1 MSQADQNP
9 STPETTVVQLGD
21 VTERMVQ
28 SPISGEMIPVKPIKD
43 LPKTHKHLAKVYHEA
58 KGFTV
63 EDNGNIAFHF

>member
-1 MSQADQNP
+1 MSQAEQTITAD
-9 STPETTVVQLGD
+9 EATVVQLGD

-28 SPISGEMIPVKPIKD
+28 SPISGEMIPVKPLKD
-43 LPKTHKHLAKVYHEA
+43 LPKSHKHLAKVYHEA